1 MKEQTKRY
9 RAPLSLS
16 VLGSEIEVID
26 GKRITWKGENF
37 PSSFKVH
44 LMLEDKKQNSPLNWV
59 VSFEVV
65 FKEKEP
71 FFKSVTTSG
80 LGYQNLEFGQIVEHD
95 PKLKLRTVISFR
107 APLEVHDR
115 TELQPFQ
122 TWQLQYV
129 TENLHLLRRV
139 SFELVAKNATRT
151 ENGVNFVVGSNWRK
165 SFTNAQKLE
174 QFSKEFNEWQGRT
187 LLTNSLLV
195 SVAEIY
201 QEEVLAAAS
210 EERKAKPAQVI
221 AEKYGKPVGTANRWI
236 AKAREEGLL
245 PKAEQ
250 GKAAS
255 NFPLNI
261 KEGEYL

>member
-1 MKEQTKRY
+1 MTEQTKRY

-71 FFKSVTTSG
+71 FFKSVITSG
-80 LGYQNLEFGQIVEHD
+80 LGHQNKLFGEVID
-95 PKLKLRTVISFR
+95 RDLKISFR
-107 APLEVHDR
+107 APLEVEDR
-115 TELQPFQ
+115 TEVQPFQ

-151 ENGVNFVVGSNWRK
+151 SNGVDFVVGSNWNK

-187 LLTNSLLV
+187 LLTNTHLV

-221 AEKYGKPVGTANRWI
+221 AEKYAKPVGTANRWI

-250 GKAAS
+250 GKATS

-261 KEGEYL
+261 KEGENL